1 MSDVMTIRETVQ
13 RAKQEGISLSEHALR
28 RWVKTGAIP
37 ARKVGQKALL
47 FYPNVIKF
55 LRCEDDSDNRPTT
68 DAEHPG
74 IRRIL

>member
-1 MSDVMTIRETVQ
+1 MSDVMTIRETIQ
-13 RAKQEGISLSEHALR
+13 RAKQEGLSVSEHALR

-55 LRCEDDSDNRPTT
+55 LRCEDDSDNRPATE
-68 DAEHPG
+68 DVSPG